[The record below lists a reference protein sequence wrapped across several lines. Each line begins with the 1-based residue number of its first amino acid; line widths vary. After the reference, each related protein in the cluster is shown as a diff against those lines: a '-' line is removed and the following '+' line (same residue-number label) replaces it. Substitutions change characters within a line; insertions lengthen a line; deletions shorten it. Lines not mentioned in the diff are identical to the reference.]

1 MRGVKMFSDL
11 IKARQ
16 HKYIKRVPK
25 AGGGYTYFYREQ
37 HGGGVALK
45 EHMKEGAAFRLT
57 HNGQEG
63 HFHIKA
69 LDGERLTVEHDETR
83 VKVEMTRDELAALL
97 TRQHRQ
103 ALQADADKKRANARR
118 MERDKPNT
126 PGAKR
131 AEKLAAEAEARL
143 KADGL
148 STKAQ
153 ALIDKAN
160 ILADENAHRGKN
172 KGQLANMKHLQSTA
186 EGLISDRTLRIPDR
200 AGQYLTS
207 YAENARALAAEWAR
221 MEGEIING
229 DLIDSTARGLANFL
243 KYKHAAL
250 TVDDVRRKESEITR
264 DAKLLYQAV
273 IDQARAVMLDE
284 YAKQIDEMRDAG
296 RDNISEIERDL
307 LFEIGEQYD
316 NSPTDYAMRALK
328 REYNSKY
335 KEIKDAPPSKDLLIE
350 EIASNTLKTPTYD
363 IKKYTSLPISGEG
376 ATRVINGIVQRVIY
390 DILNP

>member
-1 MRGVKMFSDL
+1 MFSDL

-45 EHMKEGAAFRLT
+45 EHMKAGAAFRLT

-131 AEKLAAEAEARL
+131 AERLAAEAEARL
-143 KADGL
+143 EVAGL
-148 STKAQ
+148 SANAQ

-160 ILADENAHRGKN
+160 RLADENAHPDKRSRG
-172 KGQLANMKHLQSTA
+172 QIANMKRLQSTA
-186 EGLISDRTLRIPDR
+186 EGLITDRTLRIPDR

-207 YAENARALAAEWAR
+207 YAENARALAAEWGR
-221 MEGEIING
+221 MEGEIIDG

-243 KYKHAAL
+243 KHKHAAF
-250 TVDDVRRKESEITR
+250 TVDDVRQKASEIAR

-284 YAKQIDEMRDAG
+284 YAKQIDEMRDSG
-296 RDNISEIERDL
+296 RDNIFEIARDL
-307 LFEIGEQYD
+307 IVEMGEQYD

-335 KEIKDAPPSKDLLIE
+335 KEIKDAPPSKDLLLE

-376 ATRVINGIVQRVIY
+376 AARGVSAVVQRVIY

>member
-1 MRGVKMFSDL
+1 MFSDL